1 MNEVR
6 NNNRSNA
13 HTKHMLI
20 SHRGEAPDFKTTV
33 LKSCMKYNID
43 RYITESLRIEKARM
57 DPEIDLI
64 NQRSEWNKR
73 SGIPRLR
80 IDDNTT

>member
-1 MNEVR
+1 MQ
-6 NNNRSNA
+6 
-13 HTKHMLI
+13 I

-33 LKSCMKYNID
+33 LKSGMKYNMD

-64 NQRSEWNKR
+64 NQRSEWNQR

-80 IDDNTT
+80 IDDNNT